1 MFVYLSVHLFLNL
14 FVYLFI
20 LSLHYLFLPIC
31 RYKLY
36 ISYVIGVL
44 IYVSMYIERERERE
58 RRMCVWLGGWS
69 KLSSL
74 CQSYD
79 SYLPLHGEVLWC
91 SCVQFPAHNAPI
103 APLSCWSVWVYGI
116 YQCLYVTSMCVCVCM
131 YACVC
136 EGVGIYHIPY
146 TYSVHSYVLY
156 SYICIHVEYR

>member
-1 MFVYLSVHLFLNL
+1 MLVYLSVHLFLNL
-14 FVYLFI
+14 VVYLFI

-36 ISYVIGVL
+36 ISYVICVL
-44 IYVSMYIERERERE
+44 IYVSMYIERERE

-91 SCVQFPAHNAPI
+91 SYVQFPAHNAPI

-116 YQCLYVTSMCVCVCM
+116 YQCLYVTSMCVCVHVCM
-131 YACVC
+131 RVWGCRYISYT
-136 EGVGIYHIPY
+136 IYLFRPQ
-146 TYSVHSYVLY
+146 L
-156 SYICIHVEYR
+156 CPL